1 MTIMNMLLETIK
13 KEALEELKK
22 CPMSGGISAKDAPN
36 YSKLLAMHG
45 SGEIGTDQWQEF
57 CHKVSK
63 RFE

>member
-1 MTIMNMLLETIK
+1 MVLETIE

-36 YSKLLAMHG
+36 YSKLISMHG
-45 SGEIGTDQWQEF
+45 SGEIEANQWLEF